1 MDLLL
6 DTQPAPLSPYALDLP
21 CPLRDATVGTQAEPG
36 RRTIACGAL
45 PSPADAARLV
55 AAWHAVLHGLRY
67 DAEPVVTCLRGARAG
82 RAWPVVTEADAGTTL
97 HDLLV
102 AVRAQWADAS
112 AWIEV
117 GDAGYPGLQDQLRCH
132 VVQLDGDAGA
142 AEPADFAL
150 VREGE
155 AWRIDCASERFS
167 EDYQRLAVALWRRAA
182 EALRDAPQTT
192 VAALSATDG
201 ADTRLRPCRVDGP
214 SRPVEGDLNQRFAA
228 CVAAHPARTA
238 VFDGDR
244 RLSFAELDAL
254 SSRWAAALRTA
265 GVAPGA
271 CVGVSFERN
280 HGMIAAQLAVLK
292 AGAAFVPM
300 DATQPASR
308 LETMAGDTAM
318 RFALAE
324 PACAAPLRAAL
335 PGLRV
340 LDAVQA
346 DAVQADVVQMDAEAA
361 AAPHAASV
369 NAEADAGIVRAID
382 TDALAYVI
390 FTSGST
396 GRPKGVQVSHGNLL
410 NFIAQLGEWFGGQDI
425 ASQFAPFTFD
435 ASVAEIHSSLLN
447 GGATV
452 LLPGALIDD
461 PDALQ
466 AYMTAQ
472 GVTFAAF
479 PPQYAKHLSP
489 EKLPTLRTLMTAGS
503 APDHELIRR
512 WHPHVKYVNAY
523 GPTETTIL
531 STAWHA
537 ARVPDP
543 REPIAIGGPIFNTAV
558 RVVNRFGHAMPR
570 GVVGELL
577 IGGAGVTLGY
587 LDRDELNADRYCTA
601 DGLRWYRSGDLC
613 GFNAAD
619 ALVFAGRIDSQI
631 KLRGHRL
638 EPGEVESALTAI
650 DGIAHAATL
659 VVDVQS
665 SKQLIAFCVGTP
677 RPEDAVRERLGALLP
692 AWAMPNRLVW
702 VPALPLTVNGKTDYR
717 RLHAM
722 LAELDAA
729 EAHEA
734 PVAFEDAL
742 EAQVAAIWGD
752 VLQQPRIGPDDNFIH
767 LGGDS
772 LTALVVMSA
781 LKRLGY
787 HATSTQLLARPR
799 LGDFVAVLRGLERRD
814 DRDYR
819 SHEGEAALGPI
830 QGWFFDLDLARPG
843 GFCQTLVF
851 DADERLDAARLQAAI
866 ARLVDHHDQLRARFV
881 RAVDDHGVAT
891 WTQVLSA
898 PGPALPAMWIED
910 VAQDANAV
918 VWDALTEDV
927 RHRMTAEIA
936 LDEAPLFRVTLLRG
950 QDRARVVWALH
961 HLLVDTISH
970 AILLE
975 DLHALYR
982 APDEAVE
989 AVLPGKSIAYG
1000 AWAGKLRTQLDAE
1013 LETRVARW
1021 RPVLDALAAVPALP
1035 LREDAAGAMQ
1045 VVECALPA
1053 AETAALLERATACY
1067 RQGAEELVL
1076 AASALAIGRTLGVG
1090 ALAIDIE
1097 WHGRDEEF
1105 AGPQGIDRTVGWFTS
1120 VHPHAIALP
1129 AADSAGADLGAWLM
1143 ALKESRAAVPGRG
1156 RDFYAL
1162 RYLADAPAARAL
1174 FQGYRAP
1181 RVLFNFSG
1189 VVKSGQQR
1197 LRQAGGGSAG
1207 WRSVP
1212 IAAIEL
1218 GEGNANPYALSV
1230 EGAIVDGALRIALY
1244 HDPEA
1249 WGVAACRLPQALLD
1263 ALREVVAHCLAAA
1276 PRWTPSDFPLAG
1288 LDQRQVDA
1296 LPAGVRDAHAPTDMQ
1311 QTMVR
1316 HKDTYQVFMAYR
1328 LPAAYDAGAWR
1339 RAVAGWIQR
1348 HDCLRSYAH
1357 AWDDGSATMVVLERI
1372 EPPLRTHRV
1381 APGAET
1387 ATVEALIVEGRR
1399 APVRIDRAP
1408 LFALDAIDAGSDDF
1422 HVVLAIHHLI
1432 HDGWSIDLLVNDLL
1446 AGYAHARGDA
1456 VRRPSAPLA
1465 TVADLVAEQL
1475 RIGQDAAWA
1484 DHWSGL
1490 PWASS
1495 AAALPHRLGD
1505 TNGTRDVRLHLGTID
1520 RTLAAQVREGA
1531 RAAGVTVNSLWLT
1544 GYACLLRY
1552 LGGQS
1557 QVRCGVIQSGRLE
1570 AVAGVDT
1577 ITGCCV
1583 NTLPL
1588 VLEIPA
1594 EQTAAGIVAAVN
1606 AQLDRMRDG
1615 AAYPL
1620 SRIHAAVKGRIDG
1633 EMFDTLFNIESRRY
1647 GAARPDALRA
1657 ELVGGYESTNYGFL
1671 FSLIEQDAA
1680 DPSDAADYALR
1691 IGYDAALYDADA
1703 VAGWIDIYAHCMR
1716 ALVAHPD
1723 EAWHGLPLL
1732 PEAMRRRVVEE
1743 WNATDHSYSHDRRLH
1758 DLLVAQAARTPDA
1771 LALVCGAERLT
1782 YAELD
1787 ARSNRL
1793 ARHLQGLGVGP
1804 DAIVGVCMAR
1814 SVELVVAL
1822 HAVLKAGGAYVPLD
1836 PEIPAQRLDYM
1847 IADIGARVL
1856 LTQSALLPAL
1866 QAGLTAPVHAVCVDG
1881 DWPAIAAHAADAVD
1895 SATTPRDL
1903 AYVIYTSGSTGAP
1916 KAAMNEH
1923 AAAINR
1929 IEWMQAEYGLG
1940 EGDRVLQ
1947 KTPFS
1952 FDVSVWEFFWPFLTG
1967 AALVM
1972 AEPGG
1977 HRDPAYLGR
1986 AIREHGITMLH
1997 FVPSMLQIFV
2007 DAGEAAACTGL
2018 RKVFVSGEAMP
2029 AALSAR
2035 FLAESRAELHNLYGP
2050 TEAAIDVSSYHIA
2063 DPALTSVPIGKPIWN
2078 TRLYVLDARM
2088 RPLPPGVLGELYIG
2102 GLAVGRGYFG
2112 QPGLTAEKFMDNPFV
2127 AGERL
2132 YRTGDLARWR
2142 LDGEIEYMG
2151 RVDHQ
2156 VKIRGFRIELG
2167 EIENAIARHAD
2178 VRQALVSVHGDAQ
2191 RKQLVAYVVPR
2202 AGPGDAAT
2210 RQALMVEL
2218 TAQLRATLPDYMV
2231 PAAFVLLADMP
2242 LNANGKADRAR
2253 LPAPGPDDYVQDAH
2267 VAPADDRERALLAT
2281 WEDVLGRSG
2290 FGVTDS
2296 FFAIGGDSI
2305 LAIKVVVAA
2314 AARGLTLNQR
2324 MVIEA
2329 RTIRGIAAQ
2338 LAANDAVTGTSP
2350 AQGAVDM
2357 PSPAVGAQ
2365 RLLPGQLRLLARGAV
2380 GGAARFA
2387 RLPLPADTTAAML
2400 QTALRALVAHHDALR
2415 LKFRQTGAGW
2425 MAQYR
2430 AEGLQPD
2437 DAVLADAIA
2446 GFDGEIDGP
2455 LHAAAAQAAAALDPR
2470 QGRVLRWHWHR
2481 GVQGQSLLW
2490 VMHPLVADAVSWRVL
2505 EADLRIALDAAR
2517 AGATPVFAPV
2527 SAVRGASLQDWAA
2540 RVHTHAFGASAEA
2553 ERAFWLAQ
2561 LAGPVARIAAAETVD
2576 AAVGRQ
2582 AIEIALDA
2590 RTSAEF
2596 AARPTADGR
2605 ALLVAALA
2613 RVLGLRQDSDAVRL
2627 ELEDDG
2633 RSFSGDA
2640 VGGDADPRRAVGAFA
2655 ARYPLRLEAVRQ
2667 SPEAHLRQT
2676 RRALAAV
2683 PGAGLGFGALQAIAH
2698 DEALNETIYALTGGA
2713 DAADAPAEI
2722 ADVLFAID
2730 LTGEGAHALAAH
2742 ALEPGEVGCVD
2753 RHALRITAAIR
2764 GGALCLRVEHGHSA
2778 LGEAAAAML
2787 AADMFDALRTLL
2799 AQGPDDPDGG
2809 GAHDDAAGDHVAAT
2823 RAVAVLS
2830 DAELAALRARHPGLR
2845 EAYPCTPMQEG
2856 LLMFAEN
2863 GVQKGLYVSQV
2874 HIALDRVDADRL
2886 RAAWAGMVARHD
2898 ILRTA
2903 FVDLGRDAL
2912 VQVVLD
2918 AAPLDWREVDVRDAH
2933 DPQAALARCM
2943 QEDLDRGI
2951 ALADAPLMRLSLVRE
2966 DATRDRLVWT
2976 FHHALIDGWS
2986 MGLLIREIFERYGAA
3001 ADAPPMPAAPSYRDY
3016 VRWLGDCDTAAAQT
3030 YWRGYFRGLDLSAS
3044 AQSPLPPLPDAQYLR
3059 AAQFEQ
3065 RSHVLDLSAQDTA
3078 RLVRMMQAE
3087 GVSLGTLMLAAWG
3100 LLLGKYAAEDEVLFG
3115 YTTSGRTAPVAGIDS
3130 MVGLFINSLPVR
3142 VRAEATDTVSALLRG
3157 IQRQQLDNE
3166 DHGFLPLPEIQRL
3179 SGARPGQALF
3189 DTLVVIENY
3198 PRDWALL
3205 ASAGEGDLKVHAIG
3219 GTGQTSFG
3227 MNLVVYPGERLS
3239 LELAYQGRRFEDAAV
3254 ATLLRRLGTLLAAFA
3269 DGAAQPL
3276 SQLSVL
3282 DADERR
3288 RAIEDWNATSLAYPS
3303 DRTLPE
3309 VFEQV
3314 AQVRG
3319 DADALVFGAERWS
3332 YRTLAARARVVAR
3345 WLRGHGVRPGDAIAL
3360 SLPKGPRLIAAML
3373 GIQRAG
3379 AAYVPVA
3386 PDCPP
3391 ERRAFILGDAGIAW
3405 TLTDRAGRA
3414 ALADAPGA
3422 CLEIEDALDAD
3433 GFADADA
3440 GDDDAAPGRDLDR
3453 DPARAAR
3460 TAYVIYTSGTT
3471 GVPKGVAI
3479 PHRGLLNFCAWC
3491 VDATL
3496 LGPGQRMTQFAPYT
3510 FDASAGEIFGG
3521 LLAGVELHLL
3531 EDALIMD
3538 PAALTEYLSAHA
3550 IQFSAFPPPYL
3561 QQMDPARVPEDF
3573 TLLTAGSAPSAE
3585 LVRQWG
3591 ARCRYING
3599 YGPTETTILS
3609 TAWICERGDAH
3620 AGALSIGGPIA
3631 NTAVYVVDRV
3641 GQLCAPGLIGEI
3653 WIGGDGV
3660 ANGYLNRPELN
3671 AAQFLPDPWRAG
3683 GRLYRTGDLGR
3694 WREDGRIE
3702 FVGRRDRQVKL
3713 RGFRIELDEIEAR
3726 LQAHPR
3732 VQDAAVAVRGAE
3744 NDKRLLAWVT
3754 RREDA
3759 DATLDTDDAG
3769 FLDDVRAFLRAGL
3782 PEYML
3787 PQAMA
3792 VVATMPLTGNGKIDD
3807 KALPEPDVMPGA
3819 AEEYVAPATP
3829 TARAMAAIWAQVLDV
3844 DASRIGADAHFF
3856 ELGGHS
3862 LLAMRA
3868 IALLRDQ
3875 LGVDIGVADLLAQP
3889 VLSALADVADRAA
3902 RHALPPI
3909 VPVPR
3914 DGDMP
3919 LSHAQQRLW
3928 YLAQMEDVSQS
3939 YHIPGALR
3947 LRGALDTDALVRAL
3961 DRIVA
3966 RHEVLRARFAMVGET
3981 PVQRFAPVDAGFAL
3995 GMHDLRGESDPEAAL
4010 KALMVEEFGAEFD
4023 LSTGPLVRGR
4033 LARLGDAEHALLVT
4047 FHHIVMD
4054 GWSFGLLVRE
4064 LGALYD
4070 AFSAGGDDPLPPLAI
4085 QYADYAAWQRA
4096 WMDDGA
4102 MQAGSDYW
4110 RAALDGIPALLELPT
4125 DRPRP
4130 TRQSYVGDTVRFDL
4144 DATLTA
4150 GLQALARRHDM
4161 TLYATLLAAWSIV
4174 LHRLSNQQDVVI
4186 GVPVANRTQLET
4198 QPLVGFFINTLAV
4211 RVGFAAPDSVAGLL
4225 RQVRGRV
4232 IDGQTHQQLPFEQVV
4247 DLVQPP
4253 RSFAHTPIFQ
4263 AMISWQDQEWS
4274 ELSLRGLTVEMIAP
4288 EVQPSK
4294 FDITL
4299 DIGPS
4304 GSGIAGSV
4312 EFATALFDRD
4322 TIGRHVGYLTRVLE
4336 AMVADDTA
4344 PVARI
4349 DLLDEAERTRLLVD
4363 FNDTARPALI
4373 AATWPELFAA
4383 QVARTPD
4390 AVAAACEGRQLT
4402 YRELDASSTRLAHAL
4417 RARGAGTG
4425 AVVGLLDARGL
4436 DLLTAILATHKAGAA
4451 YLPLDPT
4458 HPAQRWL
4465 EILEDAGPQLLWVGD
4480 AYATERR
4487 WLKRKW
4493 KGGPVVDAAEL
4504 LAGTDVDATAVLPWP
4519 ALDDLAYVLF
4529 TSGSTGKPKG
4539 VMIEH
4544 RGMVNNMLAKF
4555 EPLSLTADDVI
4566 AQTAS
4571 QCFDI
4576 SVWQFLTAPLLGARV
4591 EIVPDATVRD
4601 PEALLACL
4609 EAAGVTVWEPV
4620 PSVMQVIL
4628 PYRRAL
4634 PALRWVMPTGEALSR
4649 ELVLRWFAQ
4658 YPGVP
4663 LMNAYGPAECSD
4675 DVSFQPMHGPVER
4688 VLIGLPVANARLHL
4702 VDAELM
4708 LVPTGAIGEIAV
4720 SGPVVGRGY
4729 HNRPDETRAAFRE
4742 NPHARGADDG
4752 RLYLTGDLGRR
4763 HRDGGIEYVGRKDFQ
4778 VKVRGFRI
4786 ELGEIEGCLEDH
4798 PAVREAVVV
4807 ARAIGDGGDKQL
4819 VAYVAGPEAPALT
4832 VQALRDH
4839 LSQRLPEYMVP
4850 AAFVML
4856 AALPLNANGKIDR
4869 GQLPEPGASAT
4880 AQAPY
4885 APPQPGTEATL
4896 AQVWQD
4902 LLGVPQ
4908 VGRDDSFFDLGG
4920 DSILLIRMLGRVRE
4934 RNIALGVADV
4944 YRLRTVQA
4952 IAAFVGGAPASLDA
4966 VLAEIAAR
4974 GRRPM
4979 RVALEGGDALLLAPP
4994 VAATD
4999 DASLRALLAE
5009 GEGEGA
5015 GIAFVRHCAAPEAH
5029 AEVVR
5034 AQGAVALDAGDAR
5047 VAQAVP
5053 ADGVAAALAAPLQ
5066 DWCARIA
5073 AAPVVET
5080 YPFGAMQRNLLGWD
5094 ARDGVECIEVRGW
5107 HDADALR
5114 DAFAQVACEQDPL
5127 RSEPAPDGAGWRLL
5141 DADTVRTARI
5151 PAIRL
5156 DAAAA
5161 RAPEA
5166 AIAQAVRAL
5175 QAIRPEAGVAY
5186 AAAWVSLSDT
5196 RHRLVLSVDHLIW
5209 DGMSTDALHRRLGAA
5224 LRGDAGPTP
5233 CAYRRFVADVESRG
5247 DRACDALFN
5256 GRFDRD
5262 AVVAAMAATADAL
5275 ARRASQPLR
5284 IVHASLPLERGSA
5297 AAEQAF
5303 EAFKRVVA
5311 HLTGLDRF
5319 GLVINHHGRQRGD
5332 REFFDHVG
5340 LFLDKIPCA
5349 VSLDT
5354 PLQAASDKAAELQ
5367 RAGLG
5372 YLAMEARARAEGL
5385 APTLPGLADEVLFNF
5400 QTDVPDADAAAP
5412 TRDGAG
5418 LLHKLRGY
5426 RGILFEACAQDHH
5439 LVLTCAFRGDDDDL
5453 GSLMTTMPDS
5463 VLIDDLTETLAPPQ
5477 GEVPPAD
5484 AAANEGSAMPHIVA
5498 APADPHA
5505 DAEYALV
5512 VEDARKHYGA
5522 FEAVKGVSFQVRRG
5536 TCFGILGPNGAGKT
5550 SLLAMIEGLVP
5561 ITGGSIR
5568 ILGMDVATEM
5578 TKIQPHLG
5586 VQLQQNNYFQFLT
5599 VAQLIRFY
5607 QELRA
5612 AVGGKRGGVS
5622 ADALLER
5629 LGLKDKLKSKVDELS
5644 GGQKQRLSIAIAL
5657 LEDPDVIFLDEPT
5670 SALDPQSRLYTWEFI
5685 EQLKRDGSKT
5695 IILTTH
5701 YMEEA
5706 ERLCD
5711 EIMIMNGGRIIAQGE
5726 PAALVASLTSQQ
5738 TLRVEFPNDRF
5749 QDSHAA
5755 RVGAIPGVT
5764 SHVWDARTGTLSIQ
5778 TTDVAGTL
5786 GEVLAL
5792 GREHGIPILNLDIE
5806 RPSLED
5812 VFLSH
5817 TGKDLRE

>member
-1 MDLLL
+1 MELLL
-6 DTQPAPLSPYALDLP
+6 DIQPAPLSPYALDLP
-21 CPLRDATVGTQAEPG
+21 SPLRDASMGTHAEPG
-36 RRTIACGAL
+36 RRSIACGAL
-45 PSPADAARLV
+45 PAPADAARLV

-67 DAEPVVTCLRGARAG
+67 DAEPVVTCLRGARSG
-82 RAWPVVTEADAGTTL
+82 HAWPVVTESDEGTTL

-102 AVRAQWADAS
+102 AVRAQWADAT
-112 AWIEV
+112 AWIAL
-117 GDAGYPGLQDQLRCH
+117 GDTRYPGLQDQLRCH
-132 VVQLDGDAGA
+132 AVQLDGDAGA

-155 AWRIDCASERFS
+155 HWRIDCASERFG
-167 EDYQRLAVALWRRAA
+167 EDFQRLAVALWRRAA

-192 VAALSATDG
+192 VAALSAADG
-201 ADTRLRPCRVDGP
+201 GDARLRPCRVDGP
-214 SRPVEGDLNQRFAA
+214 SRVVEGDLNQRFAA
-228 CVAAHPARTA
+228 CVAAHPDRTA
-238 VFDGDR
+238 VFDGER

-254 SSRWAAALRTA
+254 STRWATALRAA

-300 DATQPASR
+300 DATQPGSR

-324 PACAAPLRAAL
+324 PACAVPLRAAL
-335 PGLRV
+335 PGLQV
-340 LDAVQA
+340 LDTVR
-346 DAVQADVVQMDAEAA
+346 VDAEAA
-361 AAPHAASV
+361 VAPP
-369 NAEADAGIVRAID
+369 ADAWTVAAID

-466 AYMTAQ
+466 AYMTAK

-537 ARVPDP
+537 AHVPDP

-558 RVVNRFGHAMPR
+558 CVVNRFGHAMPR

-613 GFNAAD
+613 SFNAAD

-677 RPEDAVRERLGALLP
+677 RPEDAVRERLGGLLP

-734 PVAFEDAL
+734 PVVFEDAL

-799 LGDFVAVLRGLERRD
+799 LADFVAVLRGLERRD

-830 QGWFFDLDLARPG
+830 QGWFFALDLARPG

-866 ARLVDHHDQLRARFV
+866 ARLVDHHDQLRAAFV
-881 RAVDDHGVAT
+881 RAPGDGVAA

-898 PGPALPAMWIED
+898 PGLALPALRVEE
-910 VAQDANAV
+910 VAQDADAAA
-918 VWDALTEDV
+918 WDALTEDI

-936 LDEAPLFRVTLLRG
+936 LDAAPLFRVALLRG

-982 APDEAVE
+982 APDDALET
-989 AVLPGKSIAYG
+989 VLPGKSIAYG
-1000 AWAGKLRTQLDAE
+1000 AWAGKLRAQLDAE
-1013 LETRVARW
+1013 LDTRVARW
-1021 RPVLDALAAVPALP
+1021 HPVLDALAAVPALP

-1045 VVECALPA
+1045 VVECALA
-1053 AETAALLERATACY
+1053 AEETTALLERATACY

-1105 AGPQGIDRTVGWFTS
+1105 AGHQGIDRTVGWFTS
-1120 VHPHAIALP
+1120 VHPLAIAMP
-1129 AADSAGADLGAWLM
+1129 ATDGAAADLGAWLM
-1143 ALKESRAAVPGRG
+1143 GLKESRAHVPGRG

-1174 FQGYRAP
+1174 FEGYRSP

-1189 VVKSGQQR
+1189 VVKSAQQR
-1197 LRQAGGGSAG
+1197 QGAG
-1207 WRSVP
+1207 WRNVP

-1230 EGAIVDGALRIALY
+1230 ESAIVDGALRIALY

-1249 WGVAACRLPQALLD
+1249 WGVAAGRLPQALLE
-1263 ALREVVAHCLAAA
+1263 ALREVVAHCLAAP
-1276 PRWTPSDFPLAG
+1276 PRLTPSDVPLAG
-1288 LDQRQVDA
+1288 LDQARVDA
-1296 LPAGVRDAHAPTDMQ
+1296 LPAGVRDAHAPTKTQ
-1311 QTMVR
+1311 QKMIH
-1316 HKDTYQVFMAYR
+1316 HKETYQVFMAYR
-1328 LPAAYDAGAWR
+1328 LPVAYDAGAWR

-1357 AWDDGSATMVVLERI
+1357 AWDDGSATMVVLDAI
-1372 EPPLRTHRV
+1372 DPPLRTHRV
-1381 APGAET
+1381 APGAQA
-1387 ATVEALIVEGRR
+1387 ATVEALIAEGRR
-1399 APVRIDRAP
+1399 APVHVDRAP
-1408 LFALDAIDAGSDDF
+1408 LFGLDTIDAGGEDF
-1422 HVVLAIHHLI
+1422 HVVLSIHHLI

-1456 VRRPSAPLA
+1456 ARRPSAPLA

-1484 DHWSGL
+1484 DYWTGL

-1495 AAALPHRLGD
+1495 AAALPHRAGD
-1505 TNGTRDVRLHLGTID
+1505 AAGARDVRLHLGTID
-1520 RTLAAQVREGA
+1520 PALAAQVREGA
-1531 RAAGVTVNSLWLT
+1531 RAAGVTINSLWLT

-1588 VLEIPA
+1588 VLDIPSD
-1594 EQTAAGIVAAVN
+1594 QTAAGIVAAVN

-1633 EMFDTLFNIESRRY
+1633 DMFDTLFNIESRRY

-1657 ELVGGYESTNYGFL
+1657 ELIGGYESTNYGFL
-1671 FSLIEQDAA
+1671 FSLIEQDAS
-1680 DPSDAADYALR
+1680 DPSDAAEYTLR

-1723 EAWHGLPLL
+1723 DAWHALPLL

-1743 WNATDHSYSHDRRLH
+1743 WNATDHPYSHDRRLH

-1771 LALVCGAERLT
+1771 LAVVCGAQRLT
-1782 YAELD
+1782 YRELD

-1804 DAIVGVCMAR
+1804 DVIVGVCMER

-1836 PEIPAQRLDYM
+1836 PDIPAQRLDYM
-1847 IADIGARVL
+1847 IADIGARAL

-1866 QAGLTAPVHAVCVDG
+1866 QAGLTTPVHAVCVDG
-1881 DWPAIAAHAADAVD
+1881 DWPAIAALSADAVE

-1929 IEWMQAEYGLG
+1929 IEWMQAEYGLA

-1952 FDVSVWEFFWPFLTG
+1952 FDVSVWEFFWPFLSG

-1986 AIREHGITMLH
+1986 AIREHAITMLH

-2050 TEAAIDVSSYHIA
+2050 TEAAIDVSNYHIA
-2063 DPALTSVPIGKPIWN
+2063 DTALASVPIGKPIWN
-2078 TRLYVLDARM
+2078 TRLYVLDERM
-2088 RPLPPGVLGELYIG
+2088 RPVPPGVLGELFIG

-2112 QPGLTAEKFMDNPFV
+2112 QPGLTAEKFMDSPFV
-2127 AGERL
+2127 AGERM

-2178 VRQALVSVHGDAQ
+2178 VRQTLVSVHGDAQ
-2191 RKQLVAYVVPR
+2191 RRQLVAYVVPR
-2202 AGPGDAAT
+2202 AGLGDAAT

-2242 LNANGKADRAR
+2242 LNANGKADRGR
-2253 LPAPGPDDYVQDAH
+2253 LPAPGPEDYVQDAH
-2267 VAPADDRERALLAT
+2267 VAPADDRERVLLAV
-2281 WEDVLGRSG
+2281 WEEVLGRSG

-2305 LAIKVVVAA
+2305 LAIKIVVAA
-2314 AARGLTLNQR
+2314 AARGLTLSQR

-2338 LAANDAVTGTSP
+2338 LAAHDAAAGTGP
-2350 AQGAVDM
+2350 APAGPAVDL
-2357 PSPAVGAQ
+2357 PAPATGAQ
-2365 RLLPGQLRLLARGAV
+2365 RLLPGQLRLLARGAAS
-2380 GGAARFA
+2380 GTARFA
-2387 RLPLPADTTAAML
+2387 RIPLPADTTAAML
-2400 QTALRALVAHHDALR
+2400 ETALRALVARHDALR

-2430 AEGLQPD
+2430 AEGLQAD
-2437 DAVLADAIA
+2437 DAVLADAIVVS
-2446 GFDGEIDGP
+2446 DGELAGP

-2481 GVQGQSLLW
+2481 GAQGQSLLW

-2505 EADLRIALDAAR
+2505 DADLRIALDAAR
-2517 AGATPVFAPV
+2517 AGVTPVFTA
-2527 SAVRGASLQDWAA
+2527 RGASLQDWAA
-2540 RVHTHAFGASAEA
+2540 RVHEHAFGASAEA
-2553 ERAFWLAQ
+2553 ERAYWLAQ
-2561 LAGPVARIAAAETVD
+2561 LAGPVARIATAEGVD
-2576 AAVGRQ
+2576 DTSARQ
-2582 AIEIALDA
+2582 AIEIAPDA
-2590 RTSAEF
+2590 GTSAAL

-2613 RVLGLRQDSDAVRL
+2613 RALGMRQDSDAVRL
-2627 ELEDDG
+2627 ELEGDG
-2633 RSFSGDA
+2633 RSFAADA
-2640 VGGDADPRRAVGAFA
+2640 ADDDTDPCRTVGAFA
-2655 ARYPLRLEAVRQ
+2655 VRYPLRLEGVRQ

-2698 DEALNETIYALTGGA
+2698 DEALEEAIDALADGA
-2713 DAADAPAEI
+2713 GSGDGPAEI
-2722 ADVLFAID
+2722 ADVLLAID
-2730 LTGEGAHALAAH
+2730 LAGEGAHALE
-2742 ALEPGEVGCVD
+2742 LGEVGCVD
-2753 RHALRITAAIR
+2753 RHALRIGAAMR
-2764 GGALCLRVEHGHSA
+2764 KGVLSLRVEHGRSA

-2787 AADMFDALRTLL
+2787 AADMLEALRTLL
-2799 AQGPDDPDGG
+2799 AQGPDGPGG
-2809 GAHDDAAGDHVAAT
+2809 GAHDDVMHEAPGAGT
-2823 RAVAVLS
+2823 RAVAMLS
-2830 DAELAALRARHPGLR
+2830 DAQLAALRARHPGMR
-2845 EAYPCTPMQEG
+2845 AAYPCTPMQEG

-2863 GVQKGLYVSQV
+2863 GVQRGLYISQV

-2886 RAAWAGMVARHD
+2886 RAAWDGMVARHD

-2903 FVDLGRDAL
+2903 FVDLGRAYL

-2951 ALADAPLMRLSLVRE
+2951 VLADAPLMRLSLVRE

-2986 MGLLIREIFERYGAA
+2986 MGLLIREVFERYGAA
-3001 ADAPPMPAAPSYRDY
+3001 TAAQPLPPAPSYSDY

-3044 AQSPLPPLPDAQYLR
+3044 AQLPLAPLPDAQYLR
-3059 AAQFEQ
+3059 AAQLEQ

-3100 LLLGKYAAEDEVLFG
+3100 LLLSKYVAEDEVLFG
-3115 YTTSGRTAPVAGIDS
+3115 YTTSGRAAPVAGIES

-3157 IQRQQLDNE
+3157 VQRQQLDNE
-3166 DHGFLPLPEIQRL
+3166 DHGFLPLPEIQRV

-3254 ATLLRRLGTLLAAFA
+3254 ATLLRRLGTLLAGFA

-3276 SQLSVL
+3276 SRLSVL
-3282 DADERR
+3282 DAEERR
-3288 RAIEDWNATSLAYPS
+3288 RAIEDWNATSLGYPS

-3314 AQVRG
+3314 AQARG
-3319 DADALVFGAERWS
+3319 EADALVFGAERWS
-3332 YRTLAARARVVAR
+3332 YSTLAARARVVAR

-3391 ERRAFILGDAGIAW
+3391 ERRAFILDDAGIGL
-3405 TLTDRAGRA
+3405 TLTDRAGCA
-3414 ALADAPGA
+3414 AWADVPGA
-3422 CLEIEDALDAD
+3422 CLAIEDALDAD
-3433 GFADADA
+3433 GVDDAGPGEDQA
-3440 GDDDAAPGRDLDR
+3440 GDDAALDR
-3453 DPARAAR
+3453 DPNRAER

-3491 VDATL
+3491 VDAKL
-3496 LGPGQRMTQFAPYT
+3496 LGPGRRMTQFAPYT

-3538 PAALTEYLSAHA
+3538 PAALAAYLSAHA

-3561 QQMDPARVPEDF
+3561 QQMDPACVPDDF

-3609 TAWICERGDAH
+3609 TAWICERGGALT
-3620 AGALSIGGPIA
+3620 GALSIGGPIA

-3694 WREDGRIE
+3694 WREDGQIE

-3713 RGFRIELDEIEAR
+3713 RGFRIELDEVEAR
-3726 LQAHPR
+3726 LQAHPG

-3754 RREDA
+3754 RRDDA
-3759 DATLDTDDAG
+3759 DATSGTDDAD
-3769 FLDDVRAFLRAGL
+3769 FLDDVRAFLRGGL
-3782 PEYML
+3782 PDYML

-3807 KALPEPDVMPGA
+3807 KALPEPEVMPGDA
-3819 AEEYVAPATP
+3819 AGYVAPATP

-3844 DASRIGADAHFF
+3844 DAGRIGADAHFF

-3961 DRIVA
+3961 DRIMA
-3966 RHEVLRARFAMVGET
+3966 RHEVLRAHFAQVGET
-3981 PVQRFAPVDAGFAL
+3981 PVQRFAPADTGFAL
-3995 GMHDLRGESDPEAAL
+3995 GMHDLRGEPDPEIAL
-4010 KALMVEEFGAEFD
+4010 KALMAEEFAADFD
-4023 LSTGPLVRGR
+4023 LSAGPLVRGR

-4070 AFSAGGDDPLPPLAI
+4070 AFRAGADDPLPPLSI

-4232 IDGQTHQQLPFEQVV
+4232 IDGQTHQHVPFEQVV

-4263 AMISWQDQEWS
+4263 AMISWQDEEWS
-4274 ELSLRGLTVEMIAP
+4274 ELSLRDLTVEMIAP

-4304 GSGIAGSV
+4304 GAGIAGSV

-4322 TIGRHVGYLTRVLE
+4322 TIQRHVGYLTRVLE

-4349 DLLDEAERTRLLVD
+4349 DLLDETERTRLLVD
-4363 FNDTARPALI
+4363 FNDTARPELI
-4373 AATWPELFAA
+4373 TATWPELFVA

-4390 AVAAACEGRQLT
+4390 AVAAACEGRRLT
-4402 YRELDASSTRLAHAL
+4402 YRELDVSSTRLAHAL
-4417 RARGAGTG
+4417 RARGAGPG

-4436 DLLTAILATHKAGAA
+4436 DLLTAIIATHKAGAA

-4458 HPAQRWL
+4458 HPPQRWL

-4493 KGGPVVDAAEL
+4493 KGGPAVDAAEL
-4504 LAGTDVDATAVLPWP
+4504 LAAVDAADATGALPFP

-4555 EPLSLTADDVI
+4555 EPLSLTAADVI

-4609 EAAGVTVWEPV
+4609 EGAGVTVWEPV

-4658 YPGVP
+4658 YPDVP

-4675 DVSFQPMHGPVER
+4675 DVSFQPMHGPVDR
-4688 VLIGLPVANARLHL
+4688 VLIGHPVANARLHL

-4729 HNRPDETRAAFRE
+4729 HNRPEETRAAFRE
-4742 NPHARGADDG
+4742 NPHARGADDA

-4819 VAYVAGPEAPALT
+4819 VAYVAGPDAPALT
-4832 VQALRDH
+4832 LQVLRDH
-4839 LSQRLPEYMVP
+4839 LSQRLPDYMVP

-4856 AALPLNANGKIDR
+4856 EVLPLNANGKIDR
-4869 GQLPEPGASAT
+4869 AQLPEPGASAT

-4885 APPQPGTEATL
+4885 APPAPGTEAAL

-4902 LLGVPQ
+4902 LLGVPR

-4934 RNIALGVADV
+4934 RGIALGVADV

-4952 IAAFVGGAPASLDA
+4952 IAAFAGAGSVSLDA

-4974 GRRPM
+4974 GRRPV
-4979 RVALEGGDALLLAPP
+4979 RVALESGDALLLAPP
-4994 VAATD
+4994 VEATD
-4999 DASLRALLAE
+4999 DAALRTLLAWEE
-5009 GEGEGA
+5009 GEGS
-5015 GIAFVRHCAAPEAH
+5015 GIAFVRHCADPEAQ
-5029 AEVVR
+5029 ADALR
-5034 AQGAVALDAGDAR
+5034 AQGPAALDVGDAR

-5053 ADGVAAALAAPLQ
+5053 ADAIAAALAGPLD
-5066 DWCARIA
+5066 DWRARIA
-5073 AAPVVET
+5073 EARVEET
-5080 YPFGAMQRNLLGWD
+5080 YPLGAMQRGLLGWD
-5094 ARDGVECIEVRGW
+5094 ARDSVECIEVRGW

-5127 RSEPAPDGAGWRLL
+5127 RSELAPDGVGWHLL

-5156 DAAAA
+5156 DAAAV
-5161 RAPEA
+5161 RAPDA
-5166 AIAQAVRAL
+5166 AIAQAFQAL
-5175 QAIRPEAGVAY
+5175 QAVRREARVAY

-5196 RHRLVLSVDHLIW
+5196 RHWLLLSVDHLIW
-5209 DGMSTDALHRRLGAA
+5209 DGMSTDALRRRLGAA
-5224 LRGDAGPTP
+5224 LRGDTGPAP
-5233 CAYRRFVADVESRG
+5233 CAYRGFIADVESRG
-5247 DRACDALFN
+5247 DRVGDAQLDA
-5256 GRFDRD
+5256 RFDRD
-5262 AVVAAMAATADAL
+5262 AVVEAMAATATAL
-5275 ARRASQPLR
+5275 TGRASRPLR
-5284 IVHASLPLERGSA
+5284 IVHARLPLARGSA

-5303 EAFKRVVA
+5303 DAFKRVVA
-5311 HLTGLDRF
+5311 RLTGLERF

-5332 REFFDHVG
+5332 RAFFDHVG

-5354 PLQAASDKAAELQ
+5354 PLQAAADKAAELQ

-5372 YLAMEARARAEGL
+5372 YLAMEARARAAGL
-5385 APTLPGLADEVLFNF
+5385 APSLPELADEVLFNF
-5400 QTDVPDADAAAP
+5400 QTDVPNADAAAP
-5412 TRDGAG
+5412 PHDGAG

-5426 RGILFEACAQDHH
+5426 RGILFEACAQDDH
-5439 LVLTCAFRGDDDDL
+5439 LVVTCAFRGDDDL
-5453 GSLMTTMPDS
+5453 GILMTTMPDS
-5463 VLIDDLTETLAPPQ
+5463 VLIDELTETFAPPQ
-5477 GEVPPAD
+5477 EEGPPAD
-5484 AAANEGSAMPHIVA
+5484 TAAGEAGALQHAAA
-5498 APADPHA
+5498 APAE
-5505 DAEYALV
+5505 AEYALV
-5512 VEDARKHYGA
+5512 VDDARKHYGV
-5522 FEAVKGVSFQVRRG
+5522 FEAVKGVSFKVRRG

-5561 ITGGSIR
+5561 ITGGAIR

-5612 AVGGKRGGVS
+5612 AVGGKGGGVS

-5711 EIMIMNGGRIIAQGE
+5711 EILIMNGGRIIAQGE
-5726 PAALVASLTSQQ
+5726 PAALVASLTAHQ
-5738 TLRVEFPNDRF
+5738 TLSVQFANDRF
-5749 QDSHAA
+5749 HESHLE
-5755 RVGAIPGVT
+5755 RVAAIPGVE
-5764 SHVWDARTGTLSIQ
+5764 SHLWDARTDTLCIQ

-5786 GEVLAL
+5786 GEMLAL

-5817 TGKDLRE
+5817 TGKGLRE

>member
-45 PSPADAARLV
+45 PAQADAVRLV

-82 RAWPVVTEADAGTTL
+82 YAWPVVTEADEGTTL

-112 AWIEV
+112 SWIEV

-132 VVQLDGDAGA
+132 AVQLDGDAGA

-150 VREGE
+150 VREGDR
-155 AWRIDCASERFS
+155 WRIDCASERYS

-192 VAALSATDG
+192 VAALSAAAGGD
-201 ADTRLRPCRVDGP
+201 ARLRPCRVDGP
-214 SRPVEGDLNQRFAA
+214 SRPVEGDLNRRFAA
-228 CVAAHPARTA
+228 CVAAHPDRIA
-238 VFDGDR
+238 VIDGDR

-254 SSRWAAALRTA
+254 SSRWAAALRAA
-265 GVAPGA
+265 GVAPGT

-280 HGMIAAQLAVLK
+280 HGMVAAQLAVLK

-308 LETMAGDTAM
+308 LETMAGDTTM

-324 PACAAPLRAAL
+324 PACVAPLRAAL
-335 PGLRV
+335 PGLQV
-340 LDAVQA
+340 LDT
-346 DAVQADVVQMDAEAA
+346 VQADVVQIDAGAA
-361 AAPHAASV
+361 AAPHAAS
-369 NAEADAGIVRAID
+369 ADTASTGTDAGIVAAID

-410 NFIAQLGEWFGGQDI
+410 NFIDQLGEWFGEDCI
-425 ASQFAPFTFD
+425 ISQFAPFTFD

-466 AYMTAQ
+466 AYITAT

-587 LDRDELNADRYCTA
+587 LDRDELNADRYRAA

-638 EPGEVESALTAI
+638 EPGEVEAALTDI

-659 VVDVQS
+659 VADVQS

-677 RPEDAVRERLGALLP
+677 RPEDAVRERLGKLLP

-819 SHEGEAALGPI
+819 SHQGEAALGPI

-851 DADERLDAARLQAAI
+851 DADERLDAERLHAAL

-881 RAVDDHGVAT
+881 RTAGEGAAA

-898 PGPALPAMWIED
+898 PGLALPAMWVED
-910 VAQDANAV
+910 VAQDGNAV
-918 VWDALTEDV
+918 VWDALTEDA
-927 RHRMTAEIA
+927 RHRMSEEIA
-936 LDEAPLFRVTLLRG
+936 LDAAPLFRIALLRG
-950 QDRARVVWALH
+950 QDRTRVVWALH

-989 AVLPGKSIAYG
+989 VVLPGKSIAYG
-1000 AWAGKLRTQLDAE
+1000 AWAGKLRTQLDAG
-1013 LETRVARW
+1013 LEMRVASW
-1021 RPVLDALAAVPALP
+1021 RPVLDALTAVPALP
-1035 LREDAAGAMQ
+1035 LREDAAGAMR

-1105 AGPQGIDRTVGWFTS
+1105 AGQQGIDRTVGWFTS

-1129 AADSAGADLGAWLM
+1129 VFDSAGAGDGAELGAWLM

-1162 RYLADAPAARAL
+1162 RYLVDAPAARAL
-1174 FQGYRAP
+1174 FEGYRAP

-1197 LRQAGGGSAG
+1197 PRQATGGAG
-1207 WRSVP
+1207 WRSLP

-1218 GEGNANPYALSV
+1218 GEGNASPYALSV

-1249 WGVAACRLPQALLD
+1249 WGAAAGRLPQALLD

-1288 LDQRQVDA
+1288 LDQARVDA

-1328 LPAAYDAGAWR
+1328 LPVAYEAGAWR
-1339 RAVAGWIQR
+1339 RAVVGWIQR
-1348 HDCLRSYAH
+1348 HECLRSYAH
-1357 AWDDGSATMVVLERI
+1357 AWEDGSATMVVLESVD
-1372 EPPLRTHRV
+1372 PPLRTHRV
-1381 APGAET
+1381 APGAQA
-1387 ATVEALIVEGRR
+1387 ATVESLIAEGRR

-1408 LFALDAIDAGSDDF
+1408 LFGLDVIDAGSDDF
-1422 HVVLAIHHLI
+1422 HIVLAIHHLI

-1456 VRRPSAPLA
+1456 ARRLSAPLA

-1484 DHWSGL
+1484 DYWAGL

-1495 AAALPHRLGD
+1495 AAALPHRAGAVA
-1505 TNGTRDVRLHLGTID
+1505 GTRDVRLHLGTID

-1620 SRIHAAVKGRIDG
+1620 SRIHAATKGRIDG

-1671 FSLIEQDAA
+1671 FSLIEQDAG

-1723 EAWHGLPLL
+1723 EAWQDLPLL

-1743 WNATDHSYSHDRRLH
+1743 WNATDHPYSHDRRLH

-1782 YAELD
+1782 YSELD

-1804 DAIVGVCMAR
+1804 DAIVGVCMER

-1856 LTQSALLPAL
+1856 LTRSALLPAL
-1866 QAGLTAPVHAVCVDG
+1866 QAGLTAPVHVVCVDG

-1895 SATTPRDL
+1895 SAATPHSL

-2063 DPALTSVPIGKPIWN
+2063 DPALVSVPIGKPIWN
-2078 TRLYVLDARM
+2078 TRLYVLDERM
-2088 RPLPPGVLGELYIG
+2088 RPLPPGVVGELYIG

-2156 VKIRGFRIELG
+2156 VKIRGFRIEPG
-2167 EIENAIARHAD
+2167 EIENAIARHTD

-2202 AGPGDAAT
+2202 AGLGDAAT

-2253 LPAPGPDDYVQDAH
+2253 LPEPDAAAYLRNEH
-2267 VAPADDRERALLAT
+2267 VAPDGETEVALHAV
-2281 WEDVLGRSG
+2281 WASVLGHDD
-2290 FGVTDS
+2290 FGVTDT
-2296 FFAIGGDSI
+2296 FYAVGGDSI
-2305 LAIKVVVAA
+2305 MAIQAVAA
-2314 AARGLTLNQR
+2314 AARQGLALIQR
-2324 MVIEA
+2324 QLIEGT
-2329 RTIRGIAAQ
+2329 TIRA
-2338 LAANDAVTGTSP
+2338 LAASLAAANVPATPSDSAEAAAP
-2350 AQGAVDM
+2350 AQHREAIAGM
-2357 PSPAVGAQ
+2357 Q
-2365 RLLPGQLRLLARGAV
+2365 RLLPIQIDFLAQNREEIDRYAQYATFALPDGTSVEQLRH
-2380 GGAARFA
+2380 
-2387 RLPLPADTTAAML
+2387 
-2400 QTALRALVAHHDALR
+2400 ALHALVLRHDALR
-2415 LKFRQTGAGW
+2415 LRFRPTASGW
-2425 MAQYR
+2425 VAQYR
-2430 AEGLQPD
+2430 PEGLDPKD
-2437 DAVLADAIA
+2437 PAFADAIVESVDDDRSAEAWAA
-2446 GFDGEIDGP
+2446 GA
-2455 LHAAAAQAAAALDPR
+2455 LAALDIR
-2470 QGRVLRWHWHR
+2470 QGRLLRWCVR
-2481 GVQGQSLLW
+2481 RSAEGDRLLW
-2490 VMHPLVADAVSWRVL
+2490 VMHHLVVDGVSWRVL
-2505 EADLRIALDAAR
+2505 EGDLRTALAAAR
-2517 AGATPVFAPV
+2517 GDAPL
-2527 SAVRGASLQDWAA
+2527 AFGPASMPLQAWAA
-2540 RVHTHAFGASAEA
+2540 QVHDFALGAEA
-2553 ERAFWLAQ
+2553 QAERDYWLHQ
-2561 LAGPVARIAAAETVD
+2561 LAGDPPRLLAADAVREAVPESRTRALEIAFDAAAT
-2576 AAVGRQ
+2576 AALSRHIGAGIKVQ
-2582 AIEIALDA
+2582 
-2590 RTSAEF
+2590 T
-2596 AARPTADGR
+2596 
-2605 ALLVAALA
+2605 LLLAALA
-2613 RVLGLRQDSDAVRL
+2613 RALGQRLDSDRVRIDLEGHGRSDDADLSATVGWFTVLYPQRL
-2627 ELEDDG
+2627 EG
-2633 RSFSGDA
+2633 
-2640 VGGDADPRRAVGAFA
+2640 VRAAPDQA
-2655 ARYPLRLEAVRQ
+2655 LHAVRQ
-2667 SPEAHLRQT
+2667 
-2676 RRALAAV
+2676 ALAAV
-2683 PGAGLGFGALQAIAH
+2683 PRGGLGYGALRHLAL
-2698 DEALNETIYALTGGA
+2698 DEAIDEACEALGGR
-2713 DAADAPAEI
+2713 PS
-2722 ADVLFAID
+2722 DVLFNYLGLFPSGFEGGAVYGPARPRTHALRVNAAIFDGHLQLRFDYADGQLDDDGVRAIAEAMRAAID
-2730 LTGEGAHALAAH
+2730 LFTGASLAPVPDREPAEVAAASPVALDAA
-2742 ALEPGEVGCVD
+2742 ALE
-2753 RHALRITAAIR
+2753 
-2764 GGALCLRVEHGHSA
+2764 
-2778 LGEAAAAML
+2778 
-2787 AADMFDALRTLL
+2787 
-2799 AQGPDDPDGG
+2799 
-2809 GAHDDAAGDHVAAT
+2809 
-2823 RAVAVLS
+2823 
-2830 DAELAALRARHPGLR
+2830 ALRARMPAL
-2845 EAYPCTPMQEG
+2845 EDAFACSPMQQG
-2856 LLMFAEN
+2856 LLIFSAA
-2863 GVQKGLYVSQV
+2863 GAQKDLYLTQMT
-2874 HIALDRVDADRL
+2874 LRLGRVDGARL
-2886 RAAWAGMVARHD
+2886 RRAWQALVARHAM
-2898 ILRTA
+2898 LRSV
-2903 FVDLGRDAL
+2903 FVDIGADTLVQAVQREVELPWTELDLGGMAAEAAERAFAAHARDAM
-2912 VQVVLD
+2912 D
-2918 AAPLDWREVDVRDAH
+2918 AGFD
-2933 DPQAALARCM
+2933 LAS
-2943 QEDLDRGI
+2943 E
-2951 ALADAPLMRLSLVRE
+2951 LMRLLLVRMGE
-2966 DATRDRLVWT
+2966 DDARLVWT
-2976 FHHALIDGWS
+2976 HHHALLDGWS
-2986 MGLLIREIFERYGAA
+2986 AAQLIGELCAA
-3001 ADAPPMPAAPSYRDY
+3001 YDADAPSSSAPPMAYRTF
-3016 VRWLGDCDTAAAQT
+3016 VEWLAGRDRAAAEA
-3030 YWRGYFRGLDLSAS
+3030 YWRGYFSGLSVAS
-3044 AQSPLPPLPDAQYLR
+3044 AAQPPLRRCDLAADASPQR
-3059 AAQFEQ
+3059 FEQ
-3065 RSHVLDLSAQDTA
+3065 ASHVMALPAADSA
-3078 RLVRMMQAE
+3078 RLLALARRE
-3087 GVSLGTLMLAAWG
+3087 GVGLGTVVLSAWG
-3100 LLLGKYAAEDEVLFG
+3100 LLLGKYIAEDDALFG
-3115 YTTSGRTAPVAGIDS
+3115 YATSGRSASLPGIES
-3130 MVGLFINSLPVR
+3130 TVGLFINTLPMYVH
-3142 VRAEATDTVSALLRG
+3142 AEAGITLSTLLHRV
-3157 IQRQQLDNE
+3157 QRQQLDHDE
-3166 DHGFLPLPEIQRL
+3166 HAAIAQADIQRW

-3189 DTLVVIENY
+3189 DTLVVVENY
-3198 PRDWALL
+3198 PRDHARLS
-3205 ASAGEGDLKVHAIG
+3205 ASKGAGLHVRDVT
-3219 GTGQTSFG
+3219 GTSLTTFG
-3227 MNLVVYPGERLS
+3227 LNLVVYPGERITF
-3239 LELAYQGRRFEDAAV
+3239 ELAYQKTRFDEADV
-3254 ATLLRRLGTLLAAFA
+3254 AGLLRRMTLLLASFAA
-3269 DGAAQPL
+3269 GGGQPL
-3276 SQLSVL
+3276 SQLSIL
-3282 DADERR
+3282 DDAERR
-3288 RAIEDWNATSLAYPS
+3288 RALHDWNATALA
-3303 DRTLPE
+3303 L
-3309 VFEQV
+3309 
-3314 AQVRG
+3314 
-3319 DADALVFGAERWS
+3319 
-3332 YRTLAARARVVAR
+3332 
-3345 WLRGHGVRPGDAIAL
+3345 PGDASLPEAFERIARERGEATALICGERIWSYARLAREARAVARALRADGVREGDTVAL
-3360 SLPKGPRLIAAML
+3360 SMAKGPELIAAM
-3373 GIQRAG
+3373 IAIMAAG
-3379 AAYVPVA
+3379 GAYVPIGVDGPA
-3386 PDCPP
+3386 
-3391 ERRAFILGDAGIAW
+3391 ERRAFILADAGIVRTVTDAQSRDAVGCDAVPC
-3405 TLTDRAGRA
+3405 LTYDELRARGDDAPAADGTALA
-3414 ALADAPGA
+3414 ALRPQD
-3422 CLEIEDALDAD
+3422 C
-3433 GFADADA
+3433 
-3440 GDDDAAPGRDLDR
+3440 
-3453 DPARAAR
+3453 
-3460 TAYVIYTSGTT
+3460 AYVIYTSGTT
-3471 GVPKGVAI
+3471 GQPKGVAI
-3479 PHRGLLNFCAWC
+3479 PHRALLNFSAWC
-3491 VDATL
+3491 RQLRFV
-3496 LGPGQRMTQFAPYT
+3496 GPGSRVTQFAPYT

-3521 LLAGVELHLL
+3521 LLAGAELHLL
-3531 EDALIMD
+3531 EEALIMD
-3538 PAALTEYLSAHA
+3538 PAALAEYLCAHA

-3561 QQMDPARVPEDF
+3561 QQMDPARVPDDF
-3573 TLLTAGSAPSAE
+3573 TLMTAGSAPSAE

-3609 TAWICERGDAH
+3609 TAWICERGDAN
-3620 AGALSIGGPIA
+3620 AEALSIGVPIA

-3732 VQDAAVAVRGAE
+3732 VQHAAVAVRGAD

-3754 RREDA
+3754 RRDDA
-3759 DATLDTDDAG
+3759 EATPDTGTDDTD

-3792 VVATMPLTGNGKIDD
+3792 VVAAMPLTGNGKIDD
-3807 KALPEPDVMPGA
+3807 KALPEPDVMPGTA
-3819 AEEYVAPATP
+3819 AAYVARATP

-3844 DASRIGADAHFF
+3844 DAARIGADAHFF

-3868 IALLRDQ
+3868 VALLRDR

-3909 VPVPR
+3909 VALPR
-3914 DGDMP
+3914 DGGMP

-3947 LRGALDTDALVRAL
+3947 LRGPLDTGALSRAL

-3966 RHEVLRARFAMVGET
+3966 RHEVLRAHFAMVGET
-3981 PVQRFAPVDAGFAL
+3981 PVQRFAPADAGFAL
-3995 GMHDLRGESDPEAAL
+3995 GMHDLRGEPDPEAAL

-4023 LSTGPLVRGR
+4023 LSTGPLMRGR
-4033 LARLGDAEHALLVT
+4033 LARLGDAEYALLVT

-4070 AFSAGGDDPLPPLAI
+4070 AFSTGGDDPLPPLAI

-4096 WMDDGA
+4096 WMDGGA

-4161 TLYATLLAAWSIV
+4161 TLYTTLLAAWSIV

-4225 RQVRGRV
+4225 RQVRARV
-4232 IDGQTHQQLPFEQVV
+4232 IDGQTHQHLPFEQVV

-4263 AMISWQDQEWS
+4263 AMISWQDEEWS
-4274 ELSLRGLTVEMIAP
+4274 GLSLRGLTVEMIAP

-4304 GSGIAGSV
+4304 GAGISGSV

-4322 TIGRHVGYLTRVLE
+4322 TIARHVGYLTRVLE
-4336 AMVADDTA
+4336 AMVADDTV

-4363 FNDTARPALI
+4363 FNDTARPELI
-4373 AATWPELFAA
+4373 ASTWPELFAA

-4390 AVAAACEGRQLT
+4390 AVAAACEGRQST

-4436 DLLTAILATHKAGAA
+4436 DLLTAILATLKAGAA

-4480 AYATERR
+4480 GYATERR

-4504 LAGTDVDATAVLPWP
+4504 LAGVDAVDAAGTLPWP

-4609 EAAGVTVWEPV
+4609 EGAGVTVWEPV

-4658 YPGVP
+4658 YPDVP

-4675 DVSFQPMHGPVER
+4675 DVSFQPMHGPVDR
-4688 VLIGLPVANARLHL
+4688 VLIGHPVANARLHL

-4729 HNRPDETRAAFRE
+4729 HNRPDETRAAFRD

-4763 HRDGGIEYVGRKDFQ
+4763 HRDGGIEYIGRKDFQ

-4819 VAYVAGPEAPALT
+4819 VAYVAGPEASTLT

-4856 AALPLNANGKIDR
+4856 ETLPLSANGKIDR
-4869 GQLPEPGASAT
+4869 GQLPEPGASST

-4885 APPQPGTEATL
+4885 APPAPGTEATL
-4896 AQVWQD
+4896 AQVWQE

-4934 RNIALGVADV
+4934 RGIALGVADV

-4952 IAAFVGGAPASLDA
+4952 IAAFAGGAQASLDA
-4966 VLAEIAAR
+4966 VLADIAAQ
-4974 GRRPM
+4974 GRRPV

-4994 VAATD
+4994 VDATD
-4999 DASLRALLAE
+4999 DAALRALLAV

-5015 GIAFVRHCAAPEAH
+5015 EIAFVRHCADPEAQ
-5029 AEVVR
+5029 ADAVR
-5034 AQGAVALDAGDAR
+5034 AQGRAALDSGNAR
-5047 VAQAVP
+5047 VAPAVP
-5053 ADGVAAALAAPLQ
+5053 ADAVAATLAGSLQ
-5066 DWCARIA
+5066 AWCARIA

-5094 ARDGVECIEVRGW
+5094 ARDSVECIEVRGW

-5114 DAFAQVACEQDPL
+5114 DAFAHVACEQDPL
-5127 RSEPAPDGAGWRLL
+5127 RSEPAPDGACWRLL
-5141 DADTVRTARI
+5141 DADAVRTARI

-5166 AIAQAVRAL
+5166 AIAQVVQAL
-5175 QAIRPEAGVAY
+5175 QAVRPEAGVAY

-5196 RHRLVLSVDHLIW
+5196 RHLLVLSVDHLIW
-5209 DGMSTDALHRRLGAA
+5209 DGMSADALHRRLGAA
-5224 LRGDAGPTP
+5224 LRGDAGPVP
-5233 CAYRRFVADVESRG
+5233 CAYRRFVEDVESRG
-5247 DRACDALFN
+5247 DRVCDGLFD

-5262 AVVAAMAATADAL
+5262 AVVAATAATTGAL

-5284 IVHASLPLERGSA
+5284 ILQATLPLERGSA

-5303 EAFKRVVA
+5303 EAFKRVVVR
-5311 HLTGLDRF
+5311 LTGLERF

-5385 APTLPGLADEVLFNF
+5385 APTLPVLADEVLFNF

-5426 RGILFEACAQDHH
+5426 RGILFEACVQDHH
-5439 LVLTCAFRGDDDDL
+5439 LVVTCAFRGDDDDL

-5463 VLIDDLTETLAPPQ
+5463 VLIDELTETLAPPQ
-5477 GEVPPAD
+5477 AEASPAD
-5484 AAANEGSAMPHIVA
+5484 AAADERGGVHPAVA
-5498 APADPHA
+5498 APAE
-5505 DAEYALV
+5505 AEYALV

-5561 ITGGSIR
+5561 ITGGTIR

-5578 TKIQPHLG
+5578 AKIQPHLG

-5685 EQLKRDGSKT
+5685 EQLKRDSRKT

-5711 EIMIMNGGRIIAQGE
+5711 EIMIMNGGTIIAQGE
-5726 PAALVASLTSQQ
+5726 PAALVASLTAQQ

-5755 RVGAIPGVT
+5755 RVSAIPGVA
-5764 SHVWDARTGTLSIQ
+5764 SHLWDARTGTLSIQ